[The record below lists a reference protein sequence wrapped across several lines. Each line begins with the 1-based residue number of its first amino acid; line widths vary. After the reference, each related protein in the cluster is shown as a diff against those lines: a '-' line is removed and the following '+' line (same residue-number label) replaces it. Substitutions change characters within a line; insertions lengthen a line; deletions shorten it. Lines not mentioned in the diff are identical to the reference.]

1 MDGLT
6 RNPLAKIG
14 FHAQDTAEIFLA
26 DVRVP
31 RANLLGEEGRGFEYL
46 MANLPQERM
55 SVAISSLAAARAAI
69 GWTIDF
75 VKDRTAFGRTIGEFQ
90 NTRFELA
97 AVDTAVEATQ
107 AYIDRCLSDLLA
119 GTLSA
124 ADAARAKLW
133 ATEVQADVVDR
144 CLQLFGGY
152 GYMKEYPI
160 ARAYVD
166 ARVSRIYGG
175 TNEIM
180 KEIIARSLGI

>member
-1 MDGLT
+1 
-6 RNPLAKIG
+6 
-14 FHAQDTAEIFLA
+14 
-26 DVRVP
+26 
-31 RANLLGEEGRGFEYL
+31 

-55 SVAISSLAAARAAI
+55 SVAISSLAASRAAV
-69 GWTIDF
+69 GWTIDY
-75 VKDRTAFGRTIGEFQ
+75 VRERRAFGRALGEFQ

-97 AVDTAVEATQ
+97 ALDTAVEATQ
-107 AYIDRCLSDLLA
+107 AYVDRCLADLLA
-119 GTLSA
+119 GELSA
-124 ADAARAKLW
+124 EDAARAKLW

-152 GYMKEYPI
+152 GYTKEYPI
-160 ARAYVD
+160 GRAFVD